1 MCVMLKMHVTGQVA
15 IDGTME
21 DEIRTLPFAKIDR
34 CWGLLPLCLF
44 SALVLCIF
52 FKNGA
57 LFYVAFMEEFSISH
71 QSASWPLNLSEIASH
86 LSGLLV
92 SLLQKKLSIYQIALL
107 GCLLNSASLVASAF
121 VPDIFWMSI
130 TLGVL
135 NGLGIGMGIL
145 SVSFYAIGYFDK
157 YRATASGF
165 KYAGTM
171 VAPLGFPLVLSA
183 LIREYQVRGTLLLLS
198 AVTLNLIPLA
208 MLMKNPRSVP
218 LRCKREA
225 DKGPQQC
232 DSSRDSV
239 DVGYGPEALTTL
251 SSIGSATS
259 EVALENGKD
268 VQGTRQITTTRSPGT
283 QRSVT
288 LPSKN
293 LSPCYFETHFE
304 DGIPGSITPA
314 LDGVSKDS
322 CANNRKE
329 EQKVFYLENYEVNSR
344 KERRSSLE
352 QDSILNID
360 NSTLAFIKNPTLYVL
375 VATFTVAEYALQTFE
390 STVLD
395 YAMDKGIARDQAEP
409 FITYVAAAEVL
420 GQLTVPILWDHAG
433 FRRTHLAALC
443 LIAAAA
449 CFLAMPHATKFS
461 HVIATAMTLGF
472 PMGCLLTL
480 KPVLLGD
487 HLGVLRLA
495 VCWGILGIAMLPFA
509 FGGPLLIGVFR
520 DTMGSYDNLYRM
532 LSALCATFAAVM
544 LLFAHFET
552 RTQKRL
558 NSTGRPERPL

>member
-1 MCVMLKMHVTGQVA
+1 
-15 IDGTME
+15 ME

-34 CWGLLPLCLF
+34 CWGLLPLCMF
-44 SALVLCIF
+44 SALILCIF

-57 LFYVAFMEEFSISH
+57 LFYVAFMEEFTISH

-165 KYAGTM
+165 KYA
-171 VAPLGFPLVLSA
+171 
-183 LIREYQVRGTLLLLS
+183 
-198 AVTLNLIPLA
+198 
-208 MLMKNPRSVP
+208 
-218 LRCKREA
+218 
-225 DKGPQQC
+225 
-232 DSSRDSV
+232 
-239 DVGYGPEALTTL
+239 
-251 SSIGSATS
+251 
-259 EVALENGKD
+259 
-268 VQGTRQITTTRSPGT
+268 
-283 QRSVT
+283 
-288 LPSKN
+288 
-293 LSPCYFETHFE
+293 
-304 DGIPGSITPA
+304 
-314 LDGVSKDS
+314 
-322 CANNRKE
+322 
-329 EQKVFYLENYEVNSR
+329 
-344 KERRSSLE
+344 
-352 QDSILNID
+352 
-360 NSTLAFIKNPTLYVL
+360 
-375 VATFTVAEYALQTFE
+375 EYALQTFE

-395 YAMDKGIARDQAEP
+395 YAMDKGHRERSSGAFYNVRGSGRSSGSTDR
-409 FITYVAAAEVL
+409 
-420 GQLTVPILWDHAG
+420 

-509 FGGPLLIGVFR
+509 FGGPLL
-520 DTMGSYDNLYRM
+520 
-532 LSALCATFAAVM
+532 
-544 LLFAHFET
+544 
-552 RTQKRL
+552 
-558 NSTGRPERPL
+558 